1 MVTMTYD
8 SPRGRDWQARLKV
21 GAGAT
26 VPLVVLVSHSG
37 SFSSHGRRRSTPGP
51 PPHKFDFTR
60 VRKGVKD
67 PQGES
72 LSANTRTC

>member
-1 MVTMTYD
+1 MVTMTHG
-8 SPRGRDWQARLKV
+8 SSRGRDWQARLRV

-51 PPHKFDFTR
+51 LAP
-60 VRKGVKD
+60 
-67 PQGES
+67 
-72 LSANTRTC
+72 